1 MVTVRVVARRE
12 TVASRVVA
20 RRETVA
26 VRVVAQRETARDARG
41 MDARGM
47 GARAVI
53 VIFIIASESVDE
65 GNDTAHV
72 DRWSAS
78 TARPTRDGRAR

>member
-1 MVTVRVVARRE
+1 MVVVVRVVARRE

-41 MDARGM
+41 IGARA
-47 GARAVI
+47 GARAVTN
-53 VIFIIASESVDE
+53 IIASESVDE

-78 TARPTRDGRAR
+78 TARPTRDGRER